1 MNLQQ
6 CTQVS
11 CQKIAT
17 VRFSYNYFLSGMKM
31 QRDSNDIHALL
42 AKLKRLAKL
51 DITDGFTLH

>member
-1 MNLQQ
+1 
-6 CTQVS
+6 
-11 CQKIAT
+11 
-17 VRFSYNYFLSGMKM
+17 MKM